1 MVLPCW
7 NRVSVYADPMRVL
20 SYHHETHFLLGVRTI
35 SFSFTGSNPTPREKN
50 SNVCSASFSV
60 SVLRLVARRNS
71 RLTLAWPR
79 RHTVQCTGSG
89 PDLALFFQ
97 SRYHNRGNSQCH
109 CHTNTV
115 PWTWEGETGSG
126 PSPGT
131 GVCHC
136 SVAIL
141 KLQACAK
148 LCTLCLYLFG
158 VFYNSGITQTLILE
172 RSAIMPF

>member
-1 MVLPCW
+1 MDREWPLRW
-7 NRVSVYADPMRVL
+7 ANRRRRWAADVPWARCRHRPV
-20 SYHHETHFLLGVRTI
+20 GPGR
-35 SFSFTGSNPTPREKN
+35 RELW
-50 SNVCSASFSV
+50 
-60 SVLRLVARRNS
+60 VLRS
-71 RLTLAWPR
+71 TLTLKATDTTLVSFDGNIGHRGALTPLP
-79 RHTVQCTGSG
+79 HASPETITEETPSATVT
-89 PDLALFFQ
+89 PTQ
-97 SRYHNRGNSQCH
+97 SHGRGEARQS
-109 CHTNTV
+109 
-115 PWTWEGETGSG
+115 SG

-158 VFYNSGITQTLILE
+158 VFYNSGITQTLFLDSE